1 MLSYDWT
8 AGRPTSATHA
18 ARVSVRMFLL
28 HGVVAGVTH
37 PLPAPVAGA
46 KSCAKYWYLWNGIR
60 YGPYASSWTPYFPN
74 ESSIQ
79 YLFIVVNRLSG
90 LGVFSRSR

>member
-1 MLSYDWT
+1 MTS
-8 AGRPTSATHA
+8 RPTSASQA

-28 HGVVAGVTH
+28 HGVTAGVTH
-37 PLPAPVAGA
+37 PLPVPVAGA
-46 KSCAKYWYLWNGIR
+46 KSCAKYWYLWNGTR
-60 YGPYASSWTPYFPN
+60 YGPKASSCTPYFPN

-79 YLFIVVNRLSG
+79 YLFIVVKRFSG